1 MARKIDFA
9 KIGMKAVGLG
19 AGGIATKLVDK
30 IVPNL
35 NPKIRSIAKVVV
47 GAIAPPFI
55 APRNLLVEHIG
66 DGMITAGVMELAGDL
81 IPGLAGFD
89 DSIGDEYV
97 IDEDYANQ
105 GVSGE
110 QDDALGSI
118 NDEGDND

>member
-9 KIGMKAVGLG
+9 KIGMKALGLG
-19 AGGIATKLVDK
+19 VGGVATKLVDK

-35 NPKIRSIAKVVV
+35 NPKIRSIAKVAV
-47 GAIAPPFI
+47 GALAPPFI
-55 APRNLLVEHIG
+55 APRSPLVEHIG

-89 DSIGDEYV
+89 DSIGDEYI
-97 IDEDYANQ
+97 IDEDYAAS

-110 QDDALGSI
+110 ADDALGGI
-118 NDEGDND
+118 EDNED